1 MFKEI
6 VEKELY
12 CFHERFDKW
21 EDSIL
26 ACTKPLI
33 DKKVIDQRYVDKIFE
48 SIDKYGPYI
57 VLAPDVAMPH
67 STENCAGVFRTEIG
81 FMRVKNPVHFVDGN
95 PDKDAR
101 IFFTLASVDS
111 NEHLNQM
118 IQLAT
123 LLADKEFVQ
132 ACIEANTKEDLL
144 EIAEKFES

>member
-1 MFKEI
+1 MIE
-6 VEKELY
+6 
-12 CFHERFDKW
+12 
-21 EDSIL
+21 
-26 ACTKPLI
+26 
-33 DKKVIDQRYVDKIFE
+33 KKVIDQRYVDKIFE

-67 STENCAGVFRTEIG
+67 STENCAGVFGTEIG
-81 FMRVKNPVHFVDGN
+81 FMRVKNPVHFEDGN

-123 LLADKEFVQ
+123 LLANKEFVQ